1 MTKAKAI
8 QIKVKTQSRVSQL
21 VPTSSGPWLA
31 QLKSAPV
38 DGQANAE
45 LIGLVAKHLGCRKAQ
60 VSIKSGTTS
69 RTKWV
74 SVEGVDDSLFALTQ
88 QAE

>member
-1 MTKAKAI
+1 MTNARVL

-21 VPTSSGPWLA
+21 TPTPDGMWLA
-31 QLKSAPV
+31 QIKSAPV

-60 VSIKSGTTS
+60 VSIKSGETS
-69 RTKWV
+69 RTKLV
-74 SVEGVDDSLFALTQ
+74 SVEGLD
-88 QAE
+88 